1 MDALLLMISSFLQSI
16 SNGDSWIQIVIVIFI
31 LLLAWGIIR
40 FFLKLAFKVFA
51 TGCFLIIVLGLIFLA
66 VRLF

>member
-1 MDALLLMISSFLQSI
+1 MDALFLTISSLIQSV
-16 SNGDSWIQIVIVIFI
+16 SNGNDWTQIAIVILV
-31 LLLAWGIIR
+31 LLLAWSVLR

-51 TGCFLIIVLGLIFLA
+51 TGCFLILVLGLIFMA

>member
-1 MDALLLMISSFLQSI
+1 MDALILTISSWMQSV
-16 SNGDSWIQIVIVIFI
+16 SNGNGWIQIAIVIFI
-31 LLLAWGIIR
+31 LLLAWSILR

-51 TGCFLIIVLGLIFLA
+51 TGCFLILVLGLIFMA